1 MANITVKNIPD
12 DLYKNLK
19 DYAALNHRSLNNEI
33 IICIEK
39 AIKSKRIDRFQLL
52 GRLEKLRDEIK
63 LPHLTEEKLNQI
75 KNEGRL

>member
-19 DYAALNHRSLNNEI
+19 YVAATNHRSLNNEI
-33 IICIEK
+33 IVCIEK
-39 AIKSKRIDRFQLL
+39 AIRSRRIDKVEFLDRIK
-52 GRLEKLRDEIK
+52 KLRREIK
-63 LPHLTEEKLNQI
+63 LPYLTDDVLWQI